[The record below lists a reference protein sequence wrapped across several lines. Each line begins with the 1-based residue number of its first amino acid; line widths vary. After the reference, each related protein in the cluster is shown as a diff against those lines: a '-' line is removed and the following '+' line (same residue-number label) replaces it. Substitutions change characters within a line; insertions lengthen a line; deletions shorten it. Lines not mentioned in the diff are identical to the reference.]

1 MKRSLAP
8 FTFILPLIVSLP
20 ATGATPLPDQFREP
34 FARSFPIR
42 EAQHLQLKAY
52 AESLPPKQNGATLAP
67 FAPDFTSSEAYQR
80 SIESRRQDLRAFFG
94 VPPDI
99 VDARISRFEKIGED
113 RYCQAFRVWVEVM
126 KGVETYGL
134 YLLPHRRDPKAPLL
148 IAQHGGGGTPES
160 ICDLDTRSNY
170 GSFGHEA
177 VKRGYIVWAPALTM
191 QCGHC
196 NDPAIPGADRGTLN
210 RLLQRAGTS
219 IIGVE
224 LHKIIASTQALIQAR
239 PEIDAER
246 VGMTGLSWGGFYTM
260 HVTALS
266 PFIKVAAPAAFLKDF
281 DEFSCLASNGELRSP
296 DIDILK
302 GFRHA
307 DILGMICP
315 RPCLVQVGEKD
326 EVVPIAGARKE
337 AALAAK
343 AYEKLGFNSRFIF
356 QVHEGGHVYDT
367 PAILDFFDSTL

>member
-1 MKRSLAP
+1 MKRFLTPLTLILSL
-8 FTFILPLIVSLP
+8 LVSLS
-20 ATGATPLPDQFREP
+20 ATGTTPLPDQFREP
-34 FARSFPIR
+34 FARSFPLR

-52 AESLPPKQNGATLAP
+52 AESLPPKQTSAALAP
-67 FAPDFTSSEAYQR
+67 FAPDSTSVAAYQR
-80 SIESRRQDLRAFFG
+80 SVESRRQDLRAFFG
-94 VPPDI
+94 VPPEI
-99 VDARISRFEKIGED
+99 IEARITRFEKIGED
-113 RYCQAFRVWVEVM
+113 RYCQVFRVWVEVLR
-126 KGVETYGL
+126 GVEAYGL
-134 YLLPHRRDPKAPLL
+134 YMLPHQRGTKTPLL

-160 ICDLDTRSNY
+160 ICDLDTRLNY

-196 NDPAIPGADRGTLN
+196 NDPEIPGADRETLN
-210 RLLQRAGTS
+210 RLLKRAGTS

-224 LHKIIASTQALIQAR
+224 LHKIIASTQALVRAR
-239 PEIDAER
+239 PEIDADR
-246 VGMTGLSWGGFYTM
+246 IGMTGLSWGGFYTM

-266 PFIKVAAPAAFLKDF
+266 PFIKAAAPAAFLKDYDDF
-281 DEFSCLASNGELRSP
+281 AALATAGKLKSP
-296 DIDILK
+296 DRDILN

-307 DILGMICP
+307 EIISMICP

-326 EVVPIAGARKE
+326 EVVPIAGASKE

-343 AYEKLGFNSRFIF
+343 TYEKLGFSSRFTF

-367 PAILDFFDSTL
+367 PAILDFFDREL